1 MKVVI
6 DVNVWVSGLLWGGV
20 PAQVLQLAQ
29 QKRIIS
35 VVSSELLLE
44 LETTLDRAKFRSQ
57 LQKRNQTV
65 EGLCKIV
72 QSISTI
78 VEITSIA
85 IPQLRDQNDVKI
97 LATAIEAKAEFL
109 ITGDLDLLVLNPF
122 ESIQIV
128 LPVDFRPLLALLEW
142 YDREG
147 MTMMEFKAGF

>member
-29 QKRIIS
+29 QEQIESFI
-35 VVSSELLLE
+35 SSELLLE
-44 LETTLDRAKFRSQ
+44 LETTLRRPKFQAQ
-57 LQKRNQTV
+57 LLKRNQTV
-65 EGLCKIV
+65 ESLCEIAR
-72 QSISTI
+72 SISTLI
-78 VEITSIA
+78 EISTIA

-97 LATAIEAKAEFL
+97 LATAIESKSEFL

-128 LPVDFRPLLALLEW
+128 TPGKFQEIR
-142 YDREG
+142 
-147 MTMMEFKAGF
+147 